1 MIVHDGAVVR
11 LEGHCAVEEAETLLE
26 TMQNEAVTMLDLGRC
41 QGMHTAVLQLIR
53 ASGVPVVAL
62 PADALL
68 AGLLSAP

>member
-1 MIVHDGAVVR
+1 
-11 LEGHCAVEEAETLLE
+11 
-26 TMQNEAVTMLDLGRC
+26 MQDEAVTMLDLGRC
-41 QGMHTAVLQLIR
+41 QGMHTAVLQLVR